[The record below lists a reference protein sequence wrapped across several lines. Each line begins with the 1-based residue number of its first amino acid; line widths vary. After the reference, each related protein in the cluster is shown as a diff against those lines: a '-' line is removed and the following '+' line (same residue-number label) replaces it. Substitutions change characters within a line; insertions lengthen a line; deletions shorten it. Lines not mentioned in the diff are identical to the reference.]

1 MSTPPPRP
9 ALKKAADAHVHP
21 AAPGQP
27 HALRHAPA
35 AVPSPRAADPGAADA
50 DAAPA
55 GGASVA
61 PITSARSGSRLS
73 GPPQGTTSD
82 SLRRSGKRGGHRP
95 AKDTTKTVKLTV
107 SIPKSLRKELRAAVK
122 ADRTSADAVV
132 TTLLRSWL
140 DG

>member
-35 AVPSPRAADPGAADA
+35 AVPSPRAADPGAVPAD
-50 DAAPA
+50 
-55 GGASVA
+55 GASVA
-61 PITSARSGSRLS
+61 PITSAPSGSRLS
-73 GPPQGTTSD
+73 GPPKGTTSD

-95 AKDTTKTVKLTV
+95 PKATTKTVKLTV
-107 SIPKSLRKELRAAVK
+107 AIPKSLRKELRAAVK